1 MTTVEK
7 VPATSYQQFM
17 PADRPVQYLAPD
29 GTGVDSAARYAR
41 PSDERLLEM
50 YRSMVHGRRFD
61 QQATALTKQ
70 GRLAVYPSSRG
81 QEACQIAAALCLGE
95 QDWMFPTYRD
105 SMALAARGVDQVELL
120 GMLAGYWHCGY
131 DPTAYKVA
139 PQCTPLATQLLH
151 ATGFAYPAFEQI
163 VSHVAK
169 LRNRTRGSLTA
180 PMVIRIP
187 FAGGIG
193 GVEHHCDSS
202 EAYYAHTPG
211 LKVVSPSTVADAY
224 SLMRDAIADPDPVI
238 FLEPKRLYFSKDD
251 IELTKTEPIGTAVV
265 RRSGTDV
272 TLLAYGPTVS
282 VAMQSAEFAAED
294 GRSVE
299 VIDLRSLNPFD
310 DETVAAS
317 VRKTGRC
324 IVIQEA
330 QGFSGVAAEIASR
343 VSERCFHHLHAPVL
357 RVTGL
362 DIPYPAPKLEHF
374 HLPSADRVLDAMD
387 RLQWNDAPDL
397 SKAVTV

>member
-29 GTGVDSAARYAR
+29 GTGVDSAARYAH
-41 PSDERLLEM
+41 PSNERLLEM

-151 ATGFAYPAFEQI
+151 ATGFAYAEAKQGRDTIALAFCGDGATSEGDF
-163 VSHVAK
+163 HEA
-169 LRNRTRGSLTA
+169 LN
-180 PMVIRIP
+180 
-187 FAGGIG
+187 FAA
-193 GVEHHCDSS
+193 VFR
-202 EAYYAHTPG
+202 A
-211 LKVVSPSTVADAY
+211 
-224 SLMRDAIADPDPVI
+224 PVI
-238 FLEPKRLYFSKDD
+238 FLVQNNGFAISVPLARQTAAPSLSHKGVGYG
-251 IELTKTEPIGTAVV
+251 IGSEQVDGVVGAV
-265 RRSGTDV
+265 
-272 TLLAYGPTVS
+272 LA
-282 VAMQSAEFAAED
+282 A
-294 GRSVE
+294 
-299 VIDLRSLNPFD
+299 
-310 DETVAAS
+310 
-317 VRKTGRC
+317 
-324 IVIQEA
+324 
-330 QGFSGVAAEIASR
+330 
-343 VSERCFHHLHAPVL
+343 
-357 RVTGL
+357 
-362 DIPYPAPKLEHF
+362 
-374 HLPSADRVLDAMD
+374 
-387 RLQWNDAPDL
+387 
-397 SKAVTV
+397 

>member
-29 GTGVDSAARYAR
+29 GTGVDSAARYAH
-41 PSDERLLEM
+41 PSNDRLLEM

-151 ATGFAYPAFEQI
+151 ATGFAYAEAKQGRDTIALAFCGDGATSEGDF
-163 VSHVAK
+163 HEA
-169 LRNRTRGSLTA
+169 LN
-180 PMVIRIP
+180 
-187 FAGGIG
+187 FAA
-193 GVEHHCDSS
+193 VFR
-202 EAYYAHTPG
+202 A
-211 LKVVSPSTVADAY
+211 
-224 SLMRDAIADPDPVI
+224 PVI
-238 FLEPKRLYFSKDD
+238 FLVQNNGFAISVPLARQTAAPSLSHKGVGYGIGSEQVDGNDPIAMMAVMDEAVKYVRAGKGPVVVEAHTYRMDAHTNADDATRYRKADEVQGWLARDPLSRLDSY
-251 IELTKTEPIGTAVV
+251 L
-265 RRSGTDV
+265 
-272 TLLAYGPTVS
+272 
-282 VAMQSAEFAAED
+282 
-294 GRSVE
+294 
-299 VIDLRSLNPFD
+299 
-310 DETVAAS
+310 
-317 VRKTGRC
+317 
-324 IVIQEA
+324 EA
-330 QGFSGVAAEIASR
+330 QGLLTDELREQMTVSADADAAALRAGMNVEQDVDPEDLFRFVYSSPTPGLIEQRNQVAAEIAAG
-343 VSERCFHHLHAPVL
+343 E
-357 RVTGL
+357 
-362 DIPYPAPKLEHF
+362 
-374 HLPSADRVLDAMD
+374 
-387 RLQWNDAPDL
+387 L
-397 SKAVTV
+397 S

>member
-1 MTTVEK
+1 M
-7 VPATSYQQFM
+7 
-17 PADRPVQYLAPD
+17 
-29 GTGVDSAARYAR
+29 
-41 PSDERLLEM
+41 
-50 YRSMVHGRRFD
+50 RR
-61 QQATALTKQ
+61 A
-70 GRLAVYPSSRG
+70 
-81 QEACQIAAALCLGE
+81 
-95 QDWMFPTYRD
+95 
-105 SMALAARGVDQVELL
+105 
-120 GMLAGYWHCGY
+120 
-131 DPTAYKVA
+131 
-139 PQCTPLATQLLH
+139 
-151 ATGFAYPAFEQI
+151 
-163 VSHVAK
+163 
-169 LRNRTRGSLTA
+169 
-180 PMVIRIP
+180 
-187 FAGGIG
+187 
-193 GVEHHCDSS
+193 
-202 EAYYAHTPG
+202 
-211 LKVVSPSTVADAY
+211 
-224 SLMRDAIADPDPVI
+224 
-238 FLEPKRLYFSKDD
+238 
-251 IELTKTEPIGTAVV
+251 
-265 RRSGTDV
+265 GTDV

-282 VAMQSAEFAAED
+282 VAMQAAEFAAED

-299 VIDLRSLNPFD
+299 VIDLRSINPFD